1 MRHPRAEV
9 IGMPTFRRIKIQA
22 TVETESMLVQEDQ
35 IEGVLGALRD
45 KLQHLD
51 LDVLSVG
58 PTEPAPTS
66 PTSPA
71 EAADDDPWSV
81 GGRSVE

>member
-9 IGMPTFRRIKIQA
+9 IAMPTFRRIKIQA
-22 TVETESMLVQEDQ
+22 TVETEAMLVQEDQ

-66 PTSPA
+66 PA
-71 EAADDDPWSV
+71 EAADDDPWSI